1 MENYMLKQKLITS
14 VSVAILLVFTFQTN
28 SFALAKKGRAQ
39 AMFTVKIEN
48 ISNPDGIVAQD
59 GTKYPFAISPGL
71 FLITE
76 KKMDLFKEGK
86 RASSGL
92 QSQAEEGDP
101 SLLAKYYLTKIGSL
115 NEGVFSKPEGSDMA
129 SPLLPSHSFEF
140 SFKAEEGMKLDVST
154 MFGQSNDLFY
164 APKEAI
170 DLFVNGNAVSGDITD
185 KFVLWDAGTEANQ
198 APGIGSDQAPRQKG
212 PHTGVRENG
221 VVHMVN
227 DGFTYPNT
235 KDVLRITISA
245 Q

>member
-1 MENYMLKQKLITS
+1 MLKQKLITS
-14 VSVAILLVFTFQTN
+14 VSVAFLLVFTFQTN
-28 SFALAKKGRAQ
+28 SFAKKGRAQ
-39 AMFTVKIEN
+39 ATFTVKVEN
-48 ISNPDGIVAQD
+48 ISNPDGLVAQD

-76 KKMDLFKEGK
+76 KKMDLFREGK
-86 RASSGL
+86 KASNGL

-101 SLLAKYYLTKIGSL
+101 SLLAKYFLTKVCSL

-129 SPLLPSHSFEF
+129 SPLLPTYSFEF

-170 DLFVNGNAVSGDITD
+170 ALFVNGKAVSGDITD

-198 APGIGSDQAPRQKG
+198 APGIGPDQAPRQKG
-212 PHTGVRENG
+212 PHTGERENG

-235 KDVLRITISA
+235 KDVLRITITA